1 MSHPNQERFPQFT
14 TPPDHW
20 QNLKAFAQQM
30 RQQPTPAEAAL
41 WRRLRGRRVGGVKFR
56 RQHAIAGFIVDFVC
70 LERFLIVEVDGTIH
84 DLPDQQERDALRQA
98 HLESLGYRVLRF
110 TNGDVLG
117 SIEAVLEVI
126 GAAVEE

>member
-1 MSHPNQERFPQFT
+1 MSHPDQERFPQFT
-14 TPPDHW
+14 SPPDEWEH
-20 QNLKAFAQQM
+20 LKGFAQQM

-70 LERFLIVEVDGTIH
+70 LERFVIVEVDGTIH

>member
-1 MSHPNQERFPQFT
+1 MTDPDQERFPQFT
-14 TPPDHW
+14 AQPDQW

-41 WRRLRGRRVGGVKFR
+41 WRRLRGRRVGAVKFR